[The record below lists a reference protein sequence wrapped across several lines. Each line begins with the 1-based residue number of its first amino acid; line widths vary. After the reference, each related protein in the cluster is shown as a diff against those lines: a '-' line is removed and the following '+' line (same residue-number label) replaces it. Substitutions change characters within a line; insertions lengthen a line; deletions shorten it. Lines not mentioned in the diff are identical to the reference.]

1 MDYEPFRTTVDKI
14 MEGKDS
20 FEFFIDSFY
29 AQGVEKLS
37 YINNKRLPHYIS
49 CRFNE
54 SIFDDYLKCT
64 GYRTWDYIEYVN
76 RFIESMSGKWYVK
89 IAEEEMG
96 KHTNFLEGK

>member
-1 MDYEPFRTTVDKI
+1 MTVDKI
-14 MEGKDS
+14 IDDKDS
-20 FEFFIDSFY
+20 FEFIIDSFY

-76 RFIESMSGKWYVK
+76 RFIESLSGKWYIK
-89 IAEEEMG
+89 ITEEEIG
-96 KHTNFLEGK
+96 KHQKFLSSK

>member
-1 MDYEPFRTTVDKI
+1 MDYEPFSMIVDKI
-14 MEGKDS
+14 MYDKDS
-20 FEFFIDSFY
+20 FNFIIDSFY

-76 RFIESMSGKWYVK
+76 RLIESLSGKWYVK
-89 IAEEEMG
+89 VEEEMG
-96 KHTNFLEGK
+96 KHTKFLEPK